1 MRVRDIMHTKVE
13 TIDQEQSAETAYNL
27 MRLNRIHH
35 LIVTTGP
42 EIVGVLSERD
52 LGGKDR
58 QVMRQTHK
66 VLSFMTPY
74 AVKAKPGMT
83 VRQAATLMR
92 GWSIG
97 CLPVIDGGGLAGILT
112 VSDLLDLIAKRGG
125 ELPVRKARKPEPKT
139 SKKSKDCPGWTA
151 RPRAVGRRPTLK
163 KPSRHASAEAGA
175 PRSRS

>member
-1 MRVRDIMHTKVE
+1 VVETTLEEETMRVRDLMHTKVE
-13 TIDQEQSAETAYNL
+13 TVDQDLGADAAYNL

-35 LIVTTGP
+35 LIVTAGP

-58 QVMRQTHK
+58 LAMRQTHK

-92 GWSIG
+92 GWNIG
-97 CLPVIDGGGLAGILT
+97 CLPVVDRGGLVGILT
-112 VSDLLDLIAKRGG
+112 VSDLLDFIAKGG
-125 ELPVRKARKPEPKT
+125 EKGPAGTARKPAPKR
-139 SKKSKDCPGWTA
+139 G
-151 RPRAVGRRPTLK
+151 
-163 KPSRHASAEAGA
+163 
-175 PRSRS
+175 

>member
-1 MRVRDIMHTKVE
+1 MRVRDLMHTKVM
-13 TIDQEQSAETAYNL
+13 TVDQDLGADAAYNL

-35 LIVTTGP
+35 LIVTAGP

-58 QVMRQTHK
+58 QAMRQTHK

-92 GWSIG
+92 GWNIG
-97 CLPVIDGGGLAGILT
+97 CLPVVDRGGLVGILT
-112 VSDLLDLIAKRGG
+112 VSDLLDFIAKGG
-125 ELPVRKARKPEPKT
+125 EKAPAGTARKPAPK
-139 SKKSKDCPGWTA
+139 
-151 RPRAVGRRPTLK
+151 RA
-163 KPSRHASAEAGA
+163 
-175 PRSRS
+175 

>member
-1 MRVRDIMHTKVE
+1 MSCDDALASGNPAVEVLPSKGKVCSAEDAMRVHDVMHTRVQ
-13 TIDQEQSAETAYNL
+13 TIDQEQNAEAAFSL

-35 LIVTTGP
+35 LIVTAGP

-58 QVMRQTHK
+58 QSMRRTHN
-66 VLSFMTPY
+66 VQSFMTPY

-97 CLPVIDGGGLAGILT
+97 CLPVVDGQGLVGIVT
-112 VSDLLDLIAKRGG
+112 VSDLLGLIARG
-125 ELPVRKARKPEPKT
+125 EARVPVRNGGKPPK
-139 SKKSKDCPGWTA
+139 
-151 RPRAVGRRPTLK
+151 RPSG
-163 KPSRHASAEAGA
+163 
-175 PRSRS
+175 

>member
-1 MRVRDIMHTKVE
+1 MMQTTPDEARIRQSLPDGSTLFSNEDCSGEEEMRVRDIMHTRVQ
-13 TIDQEQSAETAYNL
+13 TIDQEENAEAAFSL

-35 LIVTTGP
+35 LVVLSGS

-58 QVMRQTHK
+58 QAMRQTHK

-97 CLPVIDGGGLAGILT
+97 CLPVVDRAGLVGIVT
-112 VSDLLDLIAKRGG
+112 ASDLLDLIARG
-125 ELPVRKARKPEPKT
+125 EVRVPPRE
-139 SKKSKDCPGWTA
+139 GA
-151 RPRAVGRRPTLK
+151 RPAKRQ
-163 KPSRHASAEAGA
+163 AG
-175 PRSRS
+175 

>member
-1 MRVRDIMHTKVE
+1 VVETTLEEETMRVRDLMHTKVE
-13 TIDQEQSAETAYNL
+13 TVDQDLGADAAYNL

-35 LIVTTGP
+35 LIVTAGP

-58 QVMRQTHK
+58 LAMRQTHK

-92 GWSIG
+92 GWNIG
-97 CLPVIDGGGLAGILT
+97 CLPVVDRGGLVGILT
-112 VSDLLDLIAKRGG
+112 VSDLLDFIAKGREKGPAG
-125 ELPVRKARKPEPKT
+125 TARKPAPKR
-139 SKKSKDCPGWTA
+139 G
-151 RPRAVGRRPTLK
+151 
-163 KPSRHASAEAGA
+163 
-175 PRSRS
+175 